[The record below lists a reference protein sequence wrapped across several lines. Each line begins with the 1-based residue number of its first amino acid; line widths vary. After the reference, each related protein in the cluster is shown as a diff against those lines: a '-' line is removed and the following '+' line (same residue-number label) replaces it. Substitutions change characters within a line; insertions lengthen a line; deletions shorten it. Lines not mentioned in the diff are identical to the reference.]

1 MPNFNQRSI
10 DNLKTC
16 DFLLQN
22 LFNEVI
28 QRIDCSVICGHRGK
42 EEQNEAFDK
51 KASKVRYPDSKH
63 NSFPSMAVDVYPY
76 PYDWEAGRWSIEK
89 LVDEMRVYSI
99 DHEAGASML
108 ARVLKNMQD
117 FYFFGG
123 MVKGIAWELGIKVT
137 WGGEWSWKD
146 LPHWQV
152 KK

>member
-28 QRIDCSVICGHRGK
+28 QRIDCSIICGHRGK

-76 PYDWEAGRWSIEK
+76 PFDWDNPDSLTNLKK
-89 LVDEMRVYSI
+89 L
-99 DHEAGASML
+99 
-108 ARVLKNMQD
+108 
-117 FYFFGG
+117 YFFGG
-123 MVKGIAWELGIKVT
+123 IVKGIAWELGIKVR
-137 WGGEWSWKD
+137 WGGDWDSDND
-146 LPHWQV
+146 LEDQNFNDLVHWQV

>member
-1 MPNFNQRSI
+1 MPSFNQRSK
-10 DNLKTC
+10 DNLKTV

-28 QRIDCSVICGHRGK
+28 ERIDCSVICGHRGK

-76 PYDWEAGRWSIEK
+76 PFDWDNPDSLTNLKK
-89 LVDEMRVYSI
+89 L
-99 DHEAGASML
+99 
-108 ARVLKNMQD
+108 
-117 FYFFGG
+117 YFFGG
-123 MVKGIAWELGIKVT
+123 IVKGIAWELGIKVR
-137 WGGEWSWKD
+137 WGGDWDSDND
-146 LPHWQV
+146 LEDQNFNDLVHWEV